1 MRSSS
6 ARLPVT
12 VPGPSLRS
20 AITLNIAIRMPS
32 GDGVSQKRLRGQIIL
47 YGGVCVFFFIVPY
60 LQYATRL
67 TASLLLPSRSQPQ
80 DKTAEHKVKSH
91 KWAFLGSTFSLRY
104 LYVRCV
110 RYDAA
115 R

>member
-32 GDGVSQKRLRGQIIL
+32 GDGVSQIRLRGQVIL
-47 YGGVCVFFFIVPY
+47 TEVCVFFSFIVPY

-110 RYDAA
+110 CYDAA